1 MSCTHN
7 GEHVMCIMAHIT
19 DKALG
24 SVSLWLTGMFVCPFM
39 PCGTPS
45 TITFHVALSSMLT
58 WAPVKSPL
66 WKPRVK
72 AKTGLTWDVLGGFA
86 PQQLKSV
93 TWIAFSFETF
103 AILVFTIAALS
114 STALGIIQMNL
125 TYITFADDRRN
136 TLRPSSQGG
145 IAVLLCFQNTVR

>member
-1 MSCTHN
+1 MLSATLSIQALSLRTITKILKTHT
-7 GEHVMCIMAHIT
+7 T

-39 PCGTPS
+39 PCGTPG

-58 WAPVKSPL
+58 WAPVQSPR

-86 PQQLKSV
+86 PQLLKSV

-103 AILVFTIAALS
+103 AILDFYNC
-114 STALGIIQMNL
+114 STKLNSFGYYSNEPPLI
-125 TYITFADDRRN
+125 
-136 TLRPSSQGG
+136 
-145 IAVLLCFQNTVR
+145 